1 MIQQTRAQTDELLRQ
16 LRLHYAYA
24 RTPLLGPGQRPAV
37 LVIDFI
43 EGFTN
48 PDSPLGGSW
57 DEVIEHT
64 AGLLRQAR
72 QKHLT
77 SIFTTVEYE
86 PADLRDNLLV
96 RKAPRVA
103 ALTKGSRWT
112 EVDHRLPRHESDLV
126 ISKKHGSAFF
136 GTTLASRLQAMG
148 VDTLLIAGC
157 VTSGCVRASVVDA
170 AQYGL
175 HPLVVREAVADR
187 SELANETNL
196 LDMQARYADVISY
209 EQALQYVNGLP

>member
-1 MIQQTRAQTDELLRQ
+1 MTQQTPAPTDELLRQ

-24 RTPLLGPGQRPAV
+24 RTPLLGPGKRPAV
-37 LVIDFI
+37 LVIDLI

-57 DEVIEHT
+57 DEVIGHT

-72 QKHLT
+72 QKNLT
-77 SIFTTVEYE
+77 TIFTTVEYE
-86 PADLRDNLLV
+86 PADLQDNLLV

-103 ALTKGSRWT
+103 TLTKGSNWT
-112 EVDHRLPRHESDLV
+112 AVDHRLPRHESDLV
-126 ISKKHGSAFF
+126 VSKKHGSAFF
-136 GTTLASRLQAMG
+136 GTTLAAQLQAMG

-175 HPLVVREAVADR
+175 RPLVVREAVADR

-196 LDMQARYADVISY
+196 LDIQARYGDVISY
-209 EQALQYVNGLP
+209 EQALQYVSSLP